1 MASMSEKKAEFTLV
15 IGPKRLQAEYFR
27 DLFRYRELLYFLTW
41 RDTIVR
47 YKQAVLG
54 VAWAVIRPL
63 LTMAIFAFVFGRVAG
78 LPSGNVNYSLFV
90 LVGLLPWLFFSTS
103 ITDSSFCLVNN
114 IHLVSKV
121 YFPRMII
128 LGSNILVNVV
138 DFLIGLAMML
148 VLLLVSGS
156 LHSWTVL
163 LLPFF
168 IAMTLIL
175 SLATGLWLAALNVR
189 YRDLRFIVQ
198 FAVQFGMFISPI
210 GYTSAVI
217 PAEWKWLYFLNPIAG
232 IIEGFRWAVLG
243 TPSPDLSYALATSL
257 VVTSLLLVSGFIYFR
272 RVETTIADVI

>member
-1 MASMSEKKAEFTLV
+1 MSEKKAEFTLV